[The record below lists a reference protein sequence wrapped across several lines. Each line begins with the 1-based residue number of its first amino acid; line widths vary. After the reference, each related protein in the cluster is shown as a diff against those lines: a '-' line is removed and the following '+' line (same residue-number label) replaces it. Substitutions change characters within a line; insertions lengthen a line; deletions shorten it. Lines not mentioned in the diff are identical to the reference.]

1 MYSSCQAFRLQP
13 SIANP
18 ERRTRKAV
26 SKGYAGTKLTR
37 DSSYSGE
44 DERPTE
50 PRSVE

>member
-1 MYSSCQAFRLQP
+1 MPLCTVAVRL
-13 SIANP
+13 SGFANP

-26 SKGYAGTKLTR
+26 SKGYADTKLTR

-44 DERPTE
+44 GERPTE